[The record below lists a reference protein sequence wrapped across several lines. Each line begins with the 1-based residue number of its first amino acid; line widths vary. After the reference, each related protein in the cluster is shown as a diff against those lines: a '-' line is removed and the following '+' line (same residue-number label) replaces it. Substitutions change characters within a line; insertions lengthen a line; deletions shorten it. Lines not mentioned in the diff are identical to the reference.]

1 MHDTVSLYIPRPSQ
15 VSTSRYIRPSTP
27 KQIMSQTSPAS
38 YDVIVIGGGP
48 AGLSAALGLARHVWR
63 VLVIDSGSY
72 RNDVATHMHNVAGWD
87 HVPPSEFRAATRK
100 QILDRYN
107 TVEFADGTE
116 VTGVEKLEEKGF
128 EVIAED
134 GRRFWGRKLVLATG
148 VRDIMPDLPG
158 YEQSWGS
165 EM

>member
-1 MHDTVSLYIPRPSQ
+1 
-15 VSTSRYIRPSTP
+15 
-27 KQIMSQTSPAS
+27 MSPTNTAS
-38 YDVIVIGGGP
+38 YDVIIIGAGP
-48 AGLSAALGLARHVWR
+48 AGLSAALGLARHLWR
-63 VLVIDSGSY
+63 VSVIDSGSY

-100 QILDRYN
+100 QILGRYN
-107 TVEFADGTE
+107 TVEFADGAE

-128 EVIAED
+128 EAIAED
-134 GRRFWGRKLVLATG
+134 GRRFRGRKLVLATG
-148 VRDIMPDLPG
+148 FRDVMPDLPG